1 MQFFKFR
8 LRITLRARKVQL
20 RRITKVQCVV
30 DQGAGKPAAAPAIVL
45 QRNYRDL
52 PLRQP
57 AVVGR

>member
-30 DQGAGKPAAAPAIVL
+30 ARGRKTGSRAGDRPAT
-45 QRNYRDL
+45 
-52 PLRQP
+52 
-57 AVVGR
+57 